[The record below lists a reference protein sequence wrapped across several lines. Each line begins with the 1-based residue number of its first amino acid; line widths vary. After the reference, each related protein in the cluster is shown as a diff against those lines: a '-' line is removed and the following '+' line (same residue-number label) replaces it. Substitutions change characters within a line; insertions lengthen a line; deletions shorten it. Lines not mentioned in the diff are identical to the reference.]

1 MVMMLVASGSS
12 SLLLLSLVSVF
23 NTIAIAL
30 DIYERAVAVTY
41 GTNYPA
47 NTIAGHVLALG
58 ASIVMLG
65 VIIVVFSVRVFSIRY
80 RLVR

>member
-1 MVMMLVASGSS
+1 MVMMLIASGSS

-41 GTNYPA
+41 GNHYPA

-65 VIIVVFSVRVFSIRY
+65 VIIVVFSVRVFSLRY